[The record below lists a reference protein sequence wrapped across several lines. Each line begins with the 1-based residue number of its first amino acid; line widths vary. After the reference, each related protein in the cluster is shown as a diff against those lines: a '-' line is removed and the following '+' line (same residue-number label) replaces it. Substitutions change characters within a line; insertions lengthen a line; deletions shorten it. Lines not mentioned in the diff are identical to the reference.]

1 MKIFISLLF
10 LSIVTV
16 RSYAQRDDVKVVSA
30 AVEQLR
36 KAMIDPDKGT
46 LEALVSNSLSYGHS
60 SGRIEGKKEFID
72 NLISG
77 KSDFVSIDLTEQS
90 ISINGDV
97 AIVRHTLS
105 ASTNDSGKPGTTKLK
120 VLLIW
125 HKEKKHWKLLARQA
139 VKFI

>member
-10 LSIVTV
+10 LSVVTAS
-16 RSYAQRDDVKVVSA
+16 SYAQQGDVKVVSA

-46 LEALVSNSLSYGHS
+46 LEALVSDSLSYGHS
-60 SGRIEGKKEFID
+60 SGRIEVKKEFID

>member
-10 LSIVTV
+10 LSVVTV
-16 RSYAQRDDVKVVSA
+16 TSYAQRGDVKVLSA

-46 LEALVSNSLSYGHS
+46 LEALVSDSLNYGHS

-105 ASTNDSGKPGTTKLK
+105 ATTNDSGKPGTTKLK